1 VSASDS
7 TPDPLR
13 VAAHVTSIL
22 GQLGVSCSIGGS
34 LASSLSGEPRST
46 LDVDIVVALEASHV
60 APLVSALEDAF
71 YVNRDALERAVR
83 TRSSANLIHV
93 ATSVKVDL
101 FVAGGTVIDTDLLQR
116 RLTVFV
122 GDKPAIRVYVHSAE
136 DILLQKL
143 RWYRMGGETS
153 DRQWRDV
160 IGIVRVQGNR
170 LDREYLARQAA
181 RLAVTDLLTRVLPT
195 TE

>member
-1 VSASDS
+1 MSASDS

-143 RWYRMGGETS
+143 RWYRM
-153 DRQWRDV
+153 
-160 IGIVRVQGNR
+160 
-170 LDREYLARQAA
+170 AA
-181 RLAVTDLLTRVLPT
+181 RPPTGSGGMSSASSACKATVSIASTWQGRRRGSRLPT
-195 TE
+195 S